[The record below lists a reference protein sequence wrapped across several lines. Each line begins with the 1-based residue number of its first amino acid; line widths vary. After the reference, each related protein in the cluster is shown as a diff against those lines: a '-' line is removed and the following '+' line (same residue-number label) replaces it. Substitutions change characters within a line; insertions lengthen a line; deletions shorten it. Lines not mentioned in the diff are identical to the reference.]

1 MPAHDGLVL
10 RPWAGLEGLES
21 FMEEK
26 SDLSERA
33 ERRARELAALVEV
46 GRDITAT
53 LDLDRV
59 LERIAQHAYRI
70 LEPDICDL
78 YLLEPDGH
86 TMKAI
91 VSLGLYAAE
100 TMADPLYVGE
110 GIVGYVA
117 QSGVAEMVDDMLVD
131 LRSIQ
136 IPGTP
141 DEEPQAMICA
151 PLLSKGQ
158 MIGVMALSRMGER
171 HFVQADLDFLV
182 SLTQQAAIAIENA
195 RLYEA
200 ARQAEAEARRR
211 ADLLSAM
218 HELAL
223 DISSELAL
231 DRLLEAVVR
240 RTMALLGRNCA
251 DLYLYDPAAGHLR
264 CVVSISDWPAV
275 TGVTLRPGQ
284 GLNGQVFA
292 TGRPIVVDDYWSW
305 TGAEPAFHSEPV
317 GPVASVPLIWKGE
330 VLGVLEASGR
340 QGERPFSDAEVNVM
354 SLLATQAA
362 IAIQNAR
369 LYDAAQQRAHELSV
383 ALAQQREID
392 HWKAEFIQNVSHE
405 LRTPLTLIQG
415 YAEMLNDGELGALS
429 EEQRKP
435 ITIITNQAQSLQT
448 LVADM
453 LAILRAEAQA
463 MHPEPTSL
471 VDLITAAIADFHGL
485 VRQSGLTLEM
495 DTQPEAPLVN
505 ADVRQL
511 RKVIDNL
518 LSNAVKFT
526 PAGGQLMVRVY
537 PSENGVCVQVADT
550 GIGIPPNQLDR
561 VFERFF
567 QVDSSIRRQYEGAGL
582 GLALVREI
590 VTGLGGWIK
599 AESEGIPGRGST
611 FTFWLPAA

>member
-1 MPAHDGLVL
+1 MED
-10 RPWAGLEGLES
+10 ES
-21 FMEEK
+21 A
-26 SDLSERA
+26 LGERA

-53 LDLDRV
+53 LDLNRV
-59 LERIAQHAYRI
+59 LERIARHAWRI
-70 LEPDICDL
+70 LESDDCDL
-78 YLLEPDGH
+78 YLMEPDRR

-91 VSLGLYAAE
+91 VSLSPYAAE
-100 TMADPLYVGE
+100 TMADPVYVGE

-117 QSGVAEMVDDMLVD
+117 QSGVAEMVNDMLAD
-131 LRSIQ
+131 PRAIQ

-151 PLLSKGQ
+151 PILSKGRV
-158 MIGVMALSRMGER
+158 IGLMALSRLGESR
-171 HFVQADLDFLV
+171 FVQADLDFLV

-200 ARQAEAEARRR
+200 TRQAEAEARRR
-211 ADLLSAM
+211 ADLLSAL
-218 HELAL
+218 HQLAL

-240 RTMALLGRNCA
+240 RTMDLLGRDCA
-251 DLYLYDPAAGHLR
+251 DLYLYDPAGDCLR
-264 CVVSISDWPAV
+264 CLVSISDWPAI

-292 TGRPIVVDDYWSW
+292 TGQAIVVDDYWSW
-305 TGAEPAFHSEPV
+305 TGAEPAFSPEPV
-317 GPVASVPLIWKGE
+317 GPVASVPLTWKGQ

-340 QGERPFSDAEVNVM
+340 QGSRPFSGAEVDAM
-354 SLLATQAA
+354 SLLAAQAA

-369 LYDAAQQRAHELSV
+369 LYDAAQQRAHELSI
-383 ALAQQREID
+383 ALNQQREID

-415 YAEMLNDGELGALS
+415 YAEMLNDGELGCLS
-429 EEQRKP
+429 EDQRKP
-435 ITIITNQAQSLQT
+435 ITIITQQAQGLQA
-448 LVADM
+448 LVDDM
-453 LAILRAEAQA
+453 LAILQAEAQA

-471 VDLITAAIADFHGL
+471 TDLVQAAVDDFQGL
-485 VRQSGLTLEM
+485 VGQSGLTLET
-495 DTQPEAPLVN
+495 DVQPGAPLVN
-505 ADVRQL
+505 ADPRQL
-511 RKVIDNL
+511 RKVVDNL

-526 PAGGQLMVRVY
+526 PAGGRVTIGVY
-537 PSENGVCVQVADT
+537 PHQGGACLQVSDT
-550 GIGIPPNQLDR
+550 GIGIPPDQLER
-561 VFERFF
+561 VFERFY
-567 QVDSSIRRQYEGAGL
+567 QVDGSIRRRYEGAGL
-582 GLALVREI
+582 GLALALEI
-590 VTGLGGWIK
+590 VEGHGGWIK

>member
-1 MPAHDGLVL
+1 MEDRSGL
-10 RPWAGLEGLES
+10 G
-21 FMEEK
+21 
-26 SDLSERA
+26 DQA

-59 LERIAQHAYRI
+59 LDKIAHHAWRI
-70 LEPDICDL
+70 LESDDCDL
-78 YLLEPDGH
+78 YLMEPDGR

-91 VSLGLYAAE
+91 VSLSPYAAE
-100 TMADPLYVGE
+100 TMADPVYVGG

-117 QSGVAEMVDDMLVD
+117 QSGVAEMVNDMVAD
-131 LRSIQ
+131 PRAIQ

-158 MIGVMALSRMGER
+158 VIGVMALNRIGER
-171 HFVQADLDFLV
+171 RFVQADLDFLV

-200 ARQAEAEARRR
+200 TRQAEAEARRR
-211 ADLLSAM
+211 ADLLSAL
-218 HELAL
+218 HQLAL
-223 DISSELAL
+223 DVSSELAL

-240 RTMALLGRNCA
+240 RTLDLLDRDCA
-251 DLYLYDPAAGHLR
+251 DLYLYDPAGDCLR

-284 GLNGQVFA
+284 GLTGQVFA
-292 TGRPIVVDDYWSW
+292 TSRPIVVDDYWSW
-305 TGAEPAFHSEPV
+305 AGAEPAFSPEPV
-317 GPVASVPLIWKGE
+317 GPVASVPLVWKGQ

-340 QGERPFSDAEVNVM
+340 QDSRPFSDAEVDAM

-369 LYDAAQQRAHELSV
+369 LYDAVQQRARELSI

-392 HWKAEFIQNVSHE
+392 RWKAEFIQNVSHE

-415 YAEMLNDGELGALS
+415 YAEMLNDGELGDLS
-429 EEQRKP
+429 EGQRKP
-435 ITIITNQAQSLQT
+435 ITIITNQAQALQA

-463 MHPEPTSL
+463 MQPEPTSL
-471 VDLITAAIADFHGL
+471 ADLIQAAVDDFQGL
-485 VRQSGLTLEM
+485 ISQSGLTLETEVQP
-495 DTQPEAPLVN
+495 DTPLVN
-505 ADVRQL
+505 ADPRQL
-511 RKVIDNL
+511 RKVVDNL

-526 PAGGQLMVRVY
+526 PAGGRLAIRVY
-537 PSENGVCVQVADT
+537 PHQGGACVQVSDT
-550 GIGIPPNQLDR
+550 GIGIPPDQLDR
-561 VFERFF
+561 VFERFY
-567 QVDSSIRRQYEGAGL
+567 QVDGSIRRQYEGAGL
-582 GLALVREI
+582 GLALAHEI
-590 VTGLGGWIK
+590 VEGHGGWIK
-599 AESEGIPGRGST
+599 AESEGIRGRGSAL
-611 FTFWLPAA
+611 TFWLPAA